1 MEKLFISP
9 LGAKYEVRES
19 YQGRYLKVLI
29 AREYE
34 DPKENEYCEKYN
46 EIIKNHKDKVYVKG
60 ELIFDTNK
68 GTTMNCKS
76 TYMILENKDWK
87 EYETVKE
94 YQGEQIQNTKYKM
107 KIEMILIDDEYSRRL
122 FFDYKGEGRFKTNL
136 SDIVEDLD
144 NIFDEL
150 KENKEDNYIKESDY
164 DDEHIS
170 MEFYSDLGDYVYIE
184 MDEKEFKSKIASI
197 RVVEYEEEIID

>member
-9 LGAKYEVRES
+9 LSAEYEVKES

-34 DPKENEYCEKYN
+34 DPKENKYCEKYN
-46 EIIKNHKDKVYVKG
+46 EIMENHKDKVYVKG
-60 ELIFDTNK
+60 ELIFDANK

-94 YQGEQIQNTKYKM
+94 YQGEQIQNTEYKM
-107 KIEMILIDDEYSRRL
+107 KIEIILIDDEYSRRL

-170 MEFYSDLGDYVYIE
+170 MEFYSDLGDYVDIE